1 VNAGQDMRLGY
12 GKIKDNRN
20 FCNKLWNVARYI
32 QMTAGESAAE
42 AHPGSLADHW
52 ILNKLSILTEE
63 INEDIDNFR
72 FSEAYQALYH
82 FVWDDLADW
91 YVEASKTEPN
101 RELLKY
107 VLESSLVL
115 LHPFAPFITEA
126 IWRQLGHEDL
136 LAEQLLPAIQKA
148 NEEEA
153 LKFNEIKKLVSEVR
167 RIKIA
172 TKVNKPSL
180 FFLQAPVIS
189 EHSALIIKMAK
200 LDHTEEA
207 LKPNGFGI
215 RILGIQEQAW
225 LDIGHKAASD
235 YFNKLQVNK
244 SQKLDSIRRLKE
256 RLDNKSYVENAPK
269 ELVDETR
276 QNLADEVELL
286 KQLEEEISTFQQAQ
300 T

>member
-1 VNAGQDMRLGY
+1 
-12 GKIKDNRN
+12 
-20 FCNKLWNVARYI
+20 
-32 QMTAGESAAE
+32 MTAGESAAE

-91 YVEASKTEPN
+91 YVEASKAEPN

-107 VLESSLVL
+107 VLEASLML
-115 LHPFAPFITEA
+115 LHPLAPFITEA

-136 LAEQLLPAIQKA
+136 LAAQTLPKILAADKEAADKFEQLQQIIT
-148 NEEEA
+148 EA
-153 LKFNEIKKLVSEVR
+153 RHL
-167 RIKIA
+167 
-172 TKVNKPSL
+172 
-180 FFLQAPVIS
+180 IS
-189 EHSALIIKMAK
+189 VTGAK
-200 LDHTEEA
+200 
-207 LKPNGFGI
+207 KPNMTYRQSPLLAEQAELVARLGRLGGVSQSDGSDGLKLLRAKDEI
-215 RILGIQEQAW
+215 RIEIDKSAAQAYSDKLAEQRRQRQ
-225 LDIGHKAASD
+225 ASID
-235 YFNKLQVNK
+235 
-244 SQKLDSIRRLKE
+244 RLKQ

-286 KQLEEEISTFQQAQ
+286 KQLEEEISAFQASQN
-300 T
+300 